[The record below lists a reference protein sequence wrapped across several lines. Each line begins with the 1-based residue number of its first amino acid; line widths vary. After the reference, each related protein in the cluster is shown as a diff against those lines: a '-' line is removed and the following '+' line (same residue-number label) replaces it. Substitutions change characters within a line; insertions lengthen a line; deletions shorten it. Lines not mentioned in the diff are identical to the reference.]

1 MLKVWRYWC
10 FCIIWIGNDFI
21 HYNMHF
27 CNMQTLIVQPKN
39 RKELAAVKAAL
50 KALGVSFKKEEVG
63 SYDPEFV
70 ARIER
75 SKAEVRAGKTTT
87 VKPED
92 LKNFLG
98 L

>member
-1 MLKVWRYWC
+1 MNIFVP
-10 FCIIWIGNDFI
+10 IDFI
-21 HYNMHF
+21 HYNMYF

-50 KALGVSFKKEEVG
+50 KALGVSFKKEEVEPP
-63 SYDPEFV
+63 YDAEFV
-70 ARIER
+70 AKIER

-92 LKNFLG
+92 LKSFLG

>member
-1 MLKVWRYWC
+1 MNT
-10 FCIIWIGNDFI
+10 FATIDFI
-21 HYNMHF
+21 LNNMYF

-63 SYDPEFV
+63 PYDPEFV
-70 ARIER
+70 AKIEK
-75 SKAEVRAGKTTT
+75 SKADVRAGKTTV
-87 VKPED
+87 VKPGD